1 VGQPILAAAAFQAVF
16 RYSAHASSLS
26 LDLMLDSMRQLAA
39 LAAGACIV
47 AAQQAPDE
55 VRVSAH
61 VYTPPQLRLTAQA
74 QLVQLEVVV
83 RDAHGQPVS
92 GLKQADFEI
101 LDEGK
106 PRAIAAFSV
115 ETRGHAPAP
124 EAAATPA
131 PSTTASMGAPPA
143 VPPPAPPRSTLL
155 FFDDQHATG
164 GELQR
169 TQAAAKRF
177 VQDGLGPGARAA
189 VYAASEGLTL
199 DFTADADAIAAAIDK
214 LRTHQRVSENGLQPC
229 PRITPYQAYLIV
241 NNLDYTALNAA
252 IAEANQCRNAT
263 VGAGVTSSIPKGPRM
278 IPTSPTAI
286 AVRAQAEATWQMARE
301 ISLTSFDA
309 IDNAMALLAKAPGS
323 RVLLMVST
331 GFLSGMLDAV
341 RDAAIDRAIHAGIV
355 INALDAKGLWSEGVG
370 RAFGQDAQTYKGF
383 PIQTFIFEATSVG
396 SRNDALNAVMEEFA
410 AGTGGLFFH
419 NNNDLV
425 GGFAQLAAVPETAY
439 LLAFRPDE
447 QGAAGKYH
455 KLKVRLTPGTHDY
468 VQARPGY
475 FAPANPPAEAKTEL
489 RKLDQEAIAADTLAE
504 IPVQLTGS
512 LSKTEKGAPVLSLL
526 IHVDLAKL
534 KFTESSGRQTQ
545 KLAFIGALMDANGNL
560 VTAKEGAMELALKPE
575 TLARMQAS
583 GVNAALTL
591 SAPPGPYRVRI
602 VVQDAEGK
610 LAALSQAV
618 ALP

>member
-1 VGQPILAAAAFQAVF
+1 
-16 RYSAHASSLS
+16 
-26 LDLMLDSMRQLAA
+26 MLDAMRQLAA
-39 LAAGACIV
+39 WLTATAACAFIA
-47 AAQQAPDE
+47 AAQLPSDE

-83 RDAHGQPVS
+83 RDPHGQPVS

-124 EAAATPA
+124 ELAAAPA
-131 PSTTASMGAPPA
+131 PSTMASMGAPPA

-155 FFDDQHATG
+155 FFDDLHATG

-177 VQDGLGPGARAA
+177 IKDGLGPGARAA

-199 DFTADADAIAAAIDK
+199 DFTADADALTAAIEK
-214 LRTHQRVSENGLQPC
+214 LRTHQRLSENGLQPC
-229 PRITPYQAYLIV
+229 PRITPYQAYLIA
-241 NNLDYTALNAA
+241 NNLDYSALNAA
-252 IAEANQCRNAT
+252 IAEANQCTN
-263 VGAGVTSSIPKGPRM
+263 SSPGPISPIPRGPSKGGGM
-278 IPTSPTAI
+278 IPTDPIAI
-286 AVRAQAEATWQMARE
+286 AVRAQAEATWQQACE

-309 IDNAMALLAKAPGS
+309 IDNAMARLARAPGTL
-323 RVLLMVST
+323 VLLMVST
-331 GFLSGMLDAV
+331 GFLSGMLDAQ
-341 RDAAIDRAIHAGIV
+341 RDAAIDHAIHAGIV
-355 INALDAKGLWSEGVG
+355 INALDAKGLWSETVG

-396 SRNDALNAVMEEFA
+396 SRNDAMNAVMAEFA

-419 NNNDLV
+419 NSNDLV
-425 GGFAQLAAVPETAY
+425 GGFAQLAAVPETTY
-439 LLAFRPDE
+439 LLAFRPDAE
-447 QGAAGKYH
+447 GAAGKYH
-455 KLKVRLTPGTHDY
+455 KLKVRLAAGNHDY

-475 FAPANPPAEAKTEL
+475 FAPANPPADAKTEL
-489 RKLDQEAIAADTLAE
+489 RKLDQEAMAVDALAE
-504 IPVQLTGS
+504 IPVQLTGRPS
-512 LSKTEKGAPVLSLL
+512 QTEKGAPVLSLL

-534 KFTESSGRQTQ
+534 KFTPRDGRQTQ

-560 VTAKEGAMELALKPE
+560 VAAKEGAMELALKPE
-575 TLARMQAS
+575 SMVRMQAS

-602 VVQDAEGK
+602 VVQDADGK
-610 LAALSQAV
+610 MAALSQTV